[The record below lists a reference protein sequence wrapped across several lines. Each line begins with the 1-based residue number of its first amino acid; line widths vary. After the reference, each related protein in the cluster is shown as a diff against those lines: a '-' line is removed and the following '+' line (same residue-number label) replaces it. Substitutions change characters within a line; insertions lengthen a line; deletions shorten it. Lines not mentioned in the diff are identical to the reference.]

1 MPKPFDTYLYNKCK
15 ETWNKIGREK
25 YAKDGPYM
33 VTYVALSE
41 YLKTIE
47 PDILQEPERVK
58 MTDGKEIENP
68 NLTYIKI
75 IKEIILDI
83 DNELELS
90 FWDKKNEHKR
100 RGRR

>member
-1 MPKPFDTYLYNKCK
+1 MPKQFNPYLYDKYK
-15 ETWNKIGREK
+15 EIWNKIGREK
-25 YAKDGPYM
+25 YARDEPYV

-47 PDILQEPERVK
+47 PDILQEPEYLDMTTGDKVK
-58 MTDGKEIENP
+58 NP
-68 NLTYIKI
+68 NHSIIKI
-75 IKEIILDI
+75 IKEAILDI
-83 DNELELS
+83 DKTLEIS